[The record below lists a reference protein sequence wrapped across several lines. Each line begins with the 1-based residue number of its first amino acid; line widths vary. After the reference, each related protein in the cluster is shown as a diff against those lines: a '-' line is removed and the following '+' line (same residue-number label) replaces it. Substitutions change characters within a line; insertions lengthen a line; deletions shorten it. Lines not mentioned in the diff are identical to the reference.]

1 MASRSRAGKGILV
14 ERRTWV
20 MPMTIVSPRS
30 SRGTGPAANAAAVR
44 RGTGALFRAGR
55 HQKSLEFGLLILAIA
70 LAAGVIWGVFR
81 PVSAPIEQSGLAGPP
96 TRAWPGFRGARAL
109 VPATAQHVRVGAS
122 GCGV

>member
-55 HQKSLEFGLLILAIA
+55 HQKSLEFGLLILEIA
-70 LAAGVIWGVFR
+70 LSAGVIWGVDR
-81 PVSAPIEQSGLAGPP
+81 LCSAQNVPRGLAGSLPQSV
-96 TRAWPGFRGARAL
+96 
-109 VPATAQHVRVGAS
+109 VPS
-122 GCGV
+122 WSP